1 MTTLALAAPGTGLSS
16 RLRAAHGAR
25 TAPGAGPAPRVRRG
39 SAAPGAALR
48 LGTAAPTAP
57 RVLDAARLG
66 DHLDRLYRAALG
78 LTGSPADAEDLVQDV
93 YVRVLAKPRLV
104 SAGDDLGYLLRVLRN
119 TFISGRR
126 TAARRP
132 ATATAPED
140 LERFEATRARDP
152 ERAFEA
158 RELYARI
165 ADLPEHQ
172 RDVLVAVD
180 LIGLS
185 YKEAADSL
193 GVPAGTI
200 MSRLFRARQALAG

>member
-1 MTTLALAAPGTGLSS
+1 MTTLAFAAPRCGVSS
-16 RLRAAHGAR
+16 ATR
-25 TAPGAGPAPRVRRG
+25 TKTA
-39 SAAPGAALR
+39 AAPH
-48 LGTAAPTAP
+48 
-57 RVLDAARLG
+57 VLDAKRLG

-93 YVRVLAKPRLV
+93 CVRVLAKPRMV
-104 SAGDDLGYLLRVLRN
+104 TGEDDLGYLLRVLRN

-140 LERFEATRARDP
+140 LERFEANSAADP
-152 ERAFEA
+152 ETAFET
-158 RELYARI
+158 RQLYARI
-165 ADLPEHQ
+165 AELPDHQ

-180 LIGLS
+180 LLGLS
-185 YKEAADSL
+185 YKEAAESL

-200 MSRLFRARQALAG
+200 MSRLFRARNALVD

>member
-1 MTTLALAAPGTGLSS
+1 MTTLALPA
-16 RLRAAHGAR
+16 AR
-25 TAPGAGPAPRVRRG
+25 TRHRDAPRI
-39 SAAPGAALR
+39 
-48 LGTAAPTAP
+48 
-57 RVLDAARLG
+57 LDADRLG

-93 YVRVLAKPRLV
+93 YVRVLAKPRV
-104 SAGDDLGYLLRVLRN
+104 VTGSDDLGYLMRVLRN

-140 LERFEATRARDP
+140 LDRHEANRGADP

-158 RELYARI
+158 RELYDRI
-165 ADLPEHQ
+165 ATLPDHQ
-172 RDVLVAVD
+172 RDALVAVD

-185 YKEAADSL
+185 YKEAAKTL
-193 GVPAGTI
+193 GTPTGTI